1 MIFVPKLKIIEPK
14 SELVSRSGLKG
25 EWLLVA
31 TNRYTGRERILADW
45 FPNLILDGGLDR
57 IGIAQG
63 WLGSCFV
70 GTGNSAPLETQ
81 SSLDNQ
87 IASTSTRIS
96 HSTASS
102 GVAPWYAQN
111 TITYRFAQGAAAGNI
126 SEIGVGWSTG
136 LFSRALI
143 LDGLGDPTTI
153 TVLGDEFLDATYR
166 IRVYVPAADVIT
178 TMSID
183 GVETE
188 IIERASSA
196 SSANQWF
203 GTGPVGPAGG
213 GDPTSS
219 ANRHNTYSGAIGII
233 TGSPSNS
240 LPGTPGAVN
249 ASYVSGSYQRD
260 YSTTWGLTLANTG
273 GGVRSYRSNFGAGG
287 GNFGSMQY
295 QFTPTIA
302 KDATKTMVLNARHIW
317 GRYIP

>member
-14 SELVSRSGLKG
+14 SEIVSRSGLKG
-25 EWLLVA
+25 EWRLVA
-31 TNRYTGRERILADW
+31 TNRYTGRERVLADW
-45 FPNLILDGGLDR
+45 FPNLILDGGLNR
-57 IGIAQG
+57 IGLGSG
-63 WLGSCFV
+63 WLGWCYV
-70 GTGNSAPLETQ
+70 GTGNSTPTETQ

-87 IASTSTRIS
+87 IASTSTRTA
-96 HSTASS
+96 HSTSSS
-102 GVAPWYAQN
+102 GAAPWYAQN

-126 SEIGVGWSTG
+126 SEIGVGWSAG

-153 TVLGDEFLDATYR
+153 TVLADEFLDATYR
-166 IRVYVPAADVIT
+166 VRVYPPAADVT
-178 TMSID
+178 TSMSID

-188 IIERASSA
+188 VLARAANASSQF
-196 SSANQWF
+196 SWF
-203 GTGPVGPAGG
+203 GTSAVGPQGG
-213 GDPTSS
+213 GDPTGS
-219 ANRHNTYSGAIGII
+219 ANRHNCYAGLIGPI
-233 TGSPSNS
+233 TGAPSNV
-240 LPGTPGAVN
+240 LTGTPGAAN
-249 ASYVSGSYQRD
+249 AAYVSGSYQVD

-273 GGVRSYRSNFGAGG
+273 GGVRSYRTDFGRPT